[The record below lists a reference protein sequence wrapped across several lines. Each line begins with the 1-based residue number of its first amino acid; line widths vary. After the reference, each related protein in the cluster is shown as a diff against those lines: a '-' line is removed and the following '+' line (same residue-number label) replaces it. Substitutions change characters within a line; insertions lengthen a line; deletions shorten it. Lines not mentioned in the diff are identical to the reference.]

1 MEFLN
6 KIELRGVVGSVQITP
21 MNGTKVARFSLA
33 TNYTYNGRDG
43 GIVIDT
49 TWFSCTA
56 WQGDKITCLD
66 SLQKGSRVHI
76 IGRVRMQRYVDASG
90 GNREIWEIVASE
102 LDILE
107 EN

>member
-33 TNYTYNGRDG
+33 TEFCYKSNTG
-43 GIVIDT
+43 GVVIDT

-66 SLQKGSRVHI
+66 SLKKGSRVHI
-76 IGRVRMQRYVDASG
+76 IGRVRMQRYIDANG
-90 GNREIWEIVASE
+90 CDRQIWEIVASE
-102 LDILE
+102 LEILE
-107 EN
+107 GD